1 MLFDWFSPITYHF
14 LEYGG
19 IDDVIINNILLL
31 LSYKTSRLHAS
42 VSLFSNRSQIKS
54 KCGTNKKVAYEAQQS
69 VSLTLIPHFD
79 FFCSVL
85 FYRHK
90 ALL

>member
-1 MLFDWFSPITYHF
+1 MLFDWFSPITYHL
-14 LEYGG
+14 LEHGG

-42 VSLFSNRSQIKS
+42 VSLFRSQIKS

-69 VSLTLIPHFD
+69 VSLTLLPHFD
-79 FFCSVL
+79 FF
-85 FYRHK
+85 
-90 ALL
+90 

>member
-1 MLFDWFSPITYHF
+1 MLFDWFSPITYHL

-42 VSLFSNRSQIKS
+42 VSLVSNRSQIKS
-54 KCGTNKKVAYEAQQS
+54 KCGTNKKKAYEAQQS
-69 VSLTLIPHFD
+69 VSLTLLPYFD

>member
-1 MLFDWFSPITYHF
+1 MLFDWFSPITYHL

-54 KCGTNKKVAYEAQQS
+54 KFGTNKKVAYKAQQS
-69 VSLTLIPHFD
+69 VSLTLLPHFD

-85 FYRHK
+85 F
-90 ALL
+90 

>member
-1 MLFDWFSPITYHF
+1 MLFDWFSPITYHL

-42 VSLFSNRSQIKS
+42 VSNRSQIKS
-54 KCGTNKKVAYEAQQS
+54 KCGTNKKKSIRGAAERFTDV
-69 VSLTLIPHFD
+69 VTIF
-79 FFCSVL
+79 
-85 FYRHK
+85 
-90 ALL
+90 

>member
-1 MLFDWFSPITYHF
+1 MLFDWFSPITYHL

-31 LSYKTSRLHAS
+31 LSYKTSRLHVS
-42 VSLFSNRSQIKS
+42 VSLFSNKS
-54 KCGTNKKVAYEAQQS
+54 KCGTNKKKAYEAQQS
-69 VSLTLIPHFD
+69 VSLTLLPYFD